1 MITLMFIIHCSR
13 IFCNPEDT
21 QIRKERILF
30 FMDENKNYK
39 DPQREGDDNDTYD
52 PYEEYVKDKV
62 HEEQKEEY
70 GDSYARY
77 TDPQMGPE
85 DDRGR
90 SYKPHHRRA
99 TNLEKIGFAMSIA
112 ALICCCCANI
122 YLTLGVSIMSLAVLI
137 CSRFFANEDHHFH
150 PIAITGIIISSI
162 SIVIVAFI
170 LFFYLVL
177 YPQLL
182 EDPAYR
188 DMLKQMQDL
197 LNNKANSLLPSES
210 GAVEVPNTVPMPTSN
225 GDTI

>member
-1 MITLMFIIHCSR
+1 
-13 IFCNPEDT
+13 
-21 QIRKERILF
+21 
-30 FMDENKNYK
+30 MDENKNYK
-39 DPQREGDDNDTYD
+39 DTEREGNDNDTYD

-170 LFFYLVL
+170 L
-177 YPQLL
+177 
-182 EDPAYR
+182 
-188 DMLKQMQDL
+188 
-197 LNNKANSLLPSES
+197 SC
-210 GAVEVPNTVPMPTSN
+210 
-225 GDTI
+225 

>member
-1 MITLMFIIHCSR
+1 
-13 IFCNPEDT
+13 
-21 QIRKERILF
+21 
-30 FMDENKNYK
+30 MDENKNYK
-39 DPQREGDDNDTYD
+39 DPEREGNDNDTYD

-85 DDRGR
+85 DD
-90 SYKPHHRRA
+90 YKPHHRRA

-182 EDPAYR
+182 EDPTYR

-197 LNNKANSLLPSES
+197 LNDKANSMLPSES
-210 GAVEVPNTVPMPTSN
+210 GAVAVPNTVPMPTSN

>member
-1 MITLMFIIHCSR
+1 MVQKGI
-13 IFCNPEDT
+13 
-21 QIRKERILF
+21 
-30 FMDENKNYK
+30 KN
-39 DPQREGDDNDTYD
+39 ESDNDTYD

-70 GDSYARY
+70 GDSYALY

-90 SYKPHHRRA
+90 SNKPHHRRA

-122 YLTLGVSIMSLAVLI
+122 YLTLGVSIISLAVLI

-162 SIVIVAFI
+162 SFVIVAFI

-197 LNNKANSLLPSES
+197 LNFRLYPHCLLASELCLVLLLRQTQKEAENLPYYLKDPAS
-210 GAVEVPNTVPMPTSN
+210 A
-225 GDTI
+225 

>member
-1 MITLMFIIHCSR
+1 
-13 IFCNPEDT
+13 
-21 QIRKERILF
+21 
-30 FMDENKNYK
+30 MDENKKYHNP
-39 DPQREGDDNDTYD
+39 DDDGINNESDNDTYD
-52 PYEEYVKDKV
+52 PYEEYVKDQV
-62 HEEQKEEY
+62 HEEPKEEY

-85 DDRGR
+85 DDRGH

-99 TNLEKIGFAMSIA
+99 TNLEKIGFAMSI
-112 ALICCCCANI
+112 
-122 YLTLGVSIMSLAVLI
+122 AVLI

-210 GAVEVPNTVPMPTSN
+210 GAVEVPNTVPMPTGN

>member
-1 MITLMFIIHCSR
+1 M
-13 IFCNPEDT
+13 
-21 QIRKERILF
+21 
-30 FMDENKNYK
+30 
-39 DPQREGDDNDTYD
+39 
-52 PYEEYVKDKV
+52 
-62 HEEQKEEY
+62 
-70 GDSYARY
+70 
-77 TDPQMGPE
+77 
-85 DDRGR
+85 
-90 SYKPHHRRA
+90 
-99 TNLEKIGFAMSIA
+99 
-112 ALICCCCANI
+112 ICCCCANI

-182 EDPAYR
+182 EDPTYR

-210 GAVEVPNTVPMPTSN
+210 GAVEVPNTVPMPTGN

>member
-1 MITLMFIIHCSR
+1 
-13 IFCNPEDT
+13 
-21 QIRKERILF
+21 
-30 FMDENKNYK
+30 MDENKKYHNP
-39 DPQREGDDNDTYD
+39 DDNDINNESDNDTYD

-122 YLTLGVSIMSLAVLI
+122 YVTLGVSIMSLAVLI

-182 EDPAYR
+182 EDPTYR

-197 LNNKANSLLPSES
+197 LNDKANSLLPSES
-210 GAVEVPNTVPMPTSN
+210 GAVEVPNSVPMPTGN

>member
-1 MITLMFIIHCSR
+1 MFIIHCSR

-39 DPQREGDDNDTYD
+39 DPEREGNDNDTYD

-182 EDPAYR
+182 EDPTYR

-197 LNNKANSLLPSES
+197 LNDKANSMLPSES
-210 GAVEVPNTVPMPTSN
+210 GAVAVPNTVPMPTSN

>member
-1 MITLMFIIHCSR
+1 
-13 IFCNPEDT
+13 
-21 QIRKERILF
+21 
-30 FMDENKNYK
+30 
-39 DPQREGDDNDTYD
+39 
-52 PYEEYVKDKV
+52 
-62 HEEQKEEY
+62 
-70 GDSYARY
+70 
-77 TDPQMGPE
+77 
-85 DDRGR
+85 
-90 SYKPHHRRA
+90 
-99 TNLEKIGFAMSIA
+99 MSIA

-150 PIAITGIIISSI
+150 PIAITGIIISCI

-210 GAVEVPNTVPMPTSN
+210 GAVEVPNTVPMPTGN

>member
-1 MITLMFIIHCSR
+1 
-13 IFCNPEDT
+13 
-21 QIRKERILF
+21 
-30 FMDENKNYK
+30 MDENKKYHNP
-39 DPQREGDDNDTYD
+39 DDDGINNESDNDTYD

-122 YLTLGVSIMSLAVLI
+122 YLTLGVSIISCCFNLFSLF
-137 CSRFFANEDHHFH
+137 C
-150 PIAITGIIISSI
+150 
-162 SIVIVAFI
+162 
-170 LFFYLVL
+170 
-177 YPQLL
+177 
-182 EDPAYR
+182 
-188 DMLKQMQDL
+188 K
-197 LNNKANSLLPSES
+197 
-210 GAVEVPNTVPMPTSN
+210 
-225 GDTI
+225 

>member
-1 MITLMFIIHCSR
+1 
-13 IFCNPEDT
+13 
-21 QIRKERILF
+21 
-30 FMDENKNYK
+30 MDENKNYK
-39 DPQREGDDNDTYD
+39 DPEREGDDNDTYD

-150 PIAITGIIISSI
+150 PIAISS
-162 SIVIVAFI
+162 VIVAFI

-182 EDPAYR
+182 EDPTYR

-197 LNNKANSLLPSES
+197 LNDKANSMLPSES
-210 GAVEVPNTVPMPTSN
+210 GAVAVPNTVPMPTSN